1 MMLYHVRF
9 HTDDIASEHRAQNVE
24 SCGKRTEDRSDGA
37 QKEIARF
44 KAAAVKRAQHRKR
57 DKGAAGGKSAE
68 QKR

>member
-9 HTDDIASEHRAQNVE
+9 YSDDIASEHRAQNIE
-24 SCGKRTEDRSDGA
+24 GCGKRTEDRRDGA